1 METLTFELYP
11 FLKELNLAPENP
23 GCYYGGKWGGNGPVM
38 TVYNPTNNLPLA
50 RVKTSTK
57 EEYEAAI
64 NCMQ

>member
-1 METLTFELYP
+1 
-11 FLKELNLAPENP
+11 
-23 GCYYGGKWGGNGPVM
+23 M